1 MKHPPAFLVDIEID
15 KLTNSIEHVV
25 TGETFATAVVPVS
38 GADLK
43 VTIKKNGWRF
53 DWRAETRQPLR
64 TVYKLVTVA
73 DPGIVQGLVSLENR
87 GDHFYLHLIE
97 NAPANL
103 GRNKV
108 YQGVAGNL
116 VAFACK
122 LAFESG
128 HQGSVSFVSKT
139 ILIQHYA
146 DTLGAMHFGGHL
158 MVMLTGPALAL
169 TRKYFKG
176 FQP

>member
-1 MKHPPAFLVDIEID
+1 MSA
-15 KLTNSIEHVV
+15 
-25 TGETFATAVVPVS
+25 
-38 GADLK
+38 ADLK
-43 VTIKKNGWRF
+43 TTTKKNGWRF
-53 DWRAETRQPLR
+53 NWRAEARQPLR
-64 TVYKLVTVA
+64 TVYKVVTVA
-73 DPGIVQGLVSLENR
+73 DPSTVQGLVSLENR
-87 GDHFYLHLIE
+87 GDHFYMHLIE

-169 TRKYFKG
+169 TRKYFKD

>member
-1 MKHPPAFLVDIEID
+1 ML
-15 KLTNSIEHVV
+15 
-25 TGETFATAVVPVS
+25 
-38 GADLK
+38 
-43 VTIKKNGWRF
+43 
-53 DWRAETRQPLR
+53 
-64 TVYKLVTVA
+64 
-73 DPGIVQGLVSLENR
+73 QGLVSLENR

-103 GRNKV
+103 GNNKV

-128 HQGSVSFVSKT
+128 HQGTVSFVSKT
-139 ILIQHYA
+139 VLIQHYA
-146 DTLGAMHFGGHL
+146 DTLGAVHFGGHL

-169 TRKYFKG
+169 TRKYFKD